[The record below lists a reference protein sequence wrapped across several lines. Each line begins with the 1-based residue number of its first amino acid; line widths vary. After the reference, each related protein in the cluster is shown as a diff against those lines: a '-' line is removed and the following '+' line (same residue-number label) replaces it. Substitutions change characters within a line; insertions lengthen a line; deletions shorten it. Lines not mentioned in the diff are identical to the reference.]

1 MSEAYGMTETSC
13 LISGTQ
19 DGDTTSG
26 HVGSISQSCGMFLCL
41 IIKIER
47 SISSLIVLQYSS
59 HMGSSGVNQCKND
72 TLQLLTGK

>member
-19 DGDTTSG
+19 EGDTTSG
-26 HVGSISQSCGMFLCL
+26 HVGSINQCCGKFLYL

-47 SISSLIVLQYSS
+47 SISSLLVVQYSF
-59 HMGSSGVNQCKND
+59 HMGSSGLNQCNSDMWPK
-72 TLQLLTGK
+72 LTGK